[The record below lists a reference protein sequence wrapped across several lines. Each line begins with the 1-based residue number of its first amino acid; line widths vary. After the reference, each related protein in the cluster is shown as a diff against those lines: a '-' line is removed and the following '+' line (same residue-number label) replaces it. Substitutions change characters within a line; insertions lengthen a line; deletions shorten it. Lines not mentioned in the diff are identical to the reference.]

1 MKAISKAQVIDLMD
15 NINREGMDNS
25 HWDIN
30 VRISETN
37 ADKFYDADGAGVI
50 LKPGAYCAIWF
61 DEDDFSDFPSLNKW
75 IDNSLTEENIV
86 LLDNGKGWIVL
97 ICLELL

>member
-1 MKAISKAQVIDLMD
+1 MKAISKVQVIDLMN

-25 HWDIN
+25 HWNIN
-30 VRISETN
+30 VHIRETN
-37 ADKFYDADGAGVI
+37 AEEFYGADGADEI
-50 LKPGAYCAIWF
+50 LKPGAYCAVWF

-75 IDNSLTEENIV
+75 MDNSLSEENLV

-97 ICLELL
+97 ICLDLL